1 MLRGADDGEC
11 EVGPLAAIALVR
23 GRVRVLGTHRADARR
38 SVPFPMS
45 SLHVEWSTQPPHS
58 ADHAEPIVDGMVSEP
73 GVQVGGL
80 ADVDHL
86 VFEIENLVHV
96 ELNGHIRN
104 TLVPNVPVDVQEES
118 VT

>member
-1 MLRGADDGEC
+1 MLVDQFRFQC
-11 EVGPLAAIALVR
+11 
-23 GRVRVLGTHRADARR
+23 HR
-38 SVPFPMS
+38 FMS
-45 SLHVEWSTQPPHS
+45 SGALNRLDS

-96 ELNGHIRN
+96 E
-104 TLVPNVPVDVQEES
+104 VDFRTSDVAG
-118 VT
+118 